1 MICYNPEQA
10 ERDAALSDVML
21 GKLTALIDGTD
32 ALSDWGHGA
41 GLASD
46 AIWSRTA
53 LVSISDQTCS
63 IRPSRK
69 R

>member
-1 MICYNPEQA
+1 MICNDPEQA
-10 ERDAALSDVML
+10 KHDAALREVML

-32 ALSDWGHGA
+32 ALSDSGHGA

-46 AIWSRTA
+46 AIWSRSA
-53 LVSISDQTCS
+53 LVSISDHTCS